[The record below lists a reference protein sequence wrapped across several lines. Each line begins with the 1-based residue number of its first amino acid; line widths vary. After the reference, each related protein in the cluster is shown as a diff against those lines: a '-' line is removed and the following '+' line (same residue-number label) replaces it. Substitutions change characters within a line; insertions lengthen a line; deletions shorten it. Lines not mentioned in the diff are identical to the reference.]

1 MQATATSNET
11 SGGSAT
17 ETPSLTSGESTA
29 GDGLVEVATG
39 FQRFLE
45 GLVASEGR
53 LVASLVLAGALVVG
67 IFVLPAVAGRVR
79 SLLAETGQT
88 DRAVR
93 GVERAS
99 RYVPTSF
106 AELLLR
112 TAQLTVLVAVVTAFL
127 VVWGVV
133 DLSTTA
139 DDLRNAVGPNLYDA
153 VKTVLI
159 VAVAFVASDQLQR
172 FIAKV
177 ARQVDGMTEHQEEI
191 LLRVGQVTIFV
202 TLGATILAV
211 WEVNVGGLLV
221 GAGFLGIV
229 VGFAARQTL
238 GSLIAGF
245 VLMFSRPF
253 TIGDWVEIGDNQGVV
268 TDITIFNTRL
278 ENFDGEFVV
287 IPNDQVSD
295 RSITNRSRKGLL
307 RLRTDVGVDYEADVE
322 TARAVALDAMEDVDA
337 VVTSPQPQ
345 VVPKAFGDS
354 AILLELRYWIDHP
367 SPPRKWRAVSA
378 VVTAVKAAFDE
389 EGITI
394 PYPQRTVS
402 GRDATAAAEDA
413 NGSLADGEADGDG
426 IDASVGS
433 VDDHPV
439 REPDD

>member
-1 MQATATSNET
+1 MQATATENET
-11 SGGSAT
+11 TGGSAT
-17 ETPSLTSGESTA
+17 

-53 LVASLVLAGALVVG
+53 LAASLALVIG
-67 IFVLPAVAGRVR
+67 IFVLPVVAGRVR
-79 SLLAETGQT
+79 VILAATGQT
-88 DRAVR
+88 ERVAR
-93 GVERAS
+93 GVERATQ
-99 RYVPTSF
+99 YVPTSF
-106 AELLLR
+106 AGLLLR
-112 TAQLTVLVAVVTAFL
+112 TAQLTVLVAVVTSFL
-127 VVWGVV
+127 VVWGLV

-139 DDLRNAVGPNLYDA
+139 DDLRTAVGPNLYDA

-159 VAVAFVASDQLQR
+159 VAIAFVASDQLQR
-172 FIAKV
+172 FIAEV
-177 ARQVDGMTEHQEEI
+177 NRRVNSMTEHQEEI
-191 LLRVGQVTIFV
+191 LLRVGQVAIFV

-211 WEVNVGGLLV
+211 WEVNIGGLLV

-278 ENFDGEFVV
+278 ENFDGEFIV

-295 RSITNRSRKGLL
+295 RSVTNRSRKGLL

-345 VVPKAFGDS
+345 VVPKGFGDS

-378 VVTAVKAAFDE
+378 VVTAVKAAFDDA
-389 EGITI
+389 GITI

-402 GRDATAAAEDA
+402 GREEA
-413 NGSLADGEADGDG
+413 SLDADGQRSNIDGDAASG
-426 IDASVGS
+426 QVGESTPGDA
-433 VDDHPV
+433 DD
-439 REPDD
+439 